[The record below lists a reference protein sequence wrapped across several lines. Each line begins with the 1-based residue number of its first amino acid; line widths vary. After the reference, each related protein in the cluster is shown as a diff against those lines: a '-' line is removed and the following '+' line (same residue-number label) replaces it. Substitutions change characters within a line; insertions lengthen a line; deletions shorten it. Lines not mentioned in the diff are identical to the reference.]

1 MEGTMSTP
9 QDNLEGDATRSF
21 VGQAQRA
28 VRLLESPNATRYFL
42 LEEIARGAMGAVL
55 RVHDPQLDRILA
67 LKVLLEDHVAHPE
80 MHARFLEEARLTS
93 QLQHPGIVPVHDQG
107 VLSDGRP
114 FFTMRLVQGR
124 TLASLLQERETPQTG
139 LPRFLAIF
147 EQICQTLAY
156 AHSRGVIHRDLKP
169 SNIMVGTFGEVQVMD
184 WGVAKHSHHTLGEPS
199 RLPGDHVADR
209 PPQPEQTH
217 AGAVIGTPD
226 YMSPQQAQGQV
237 IDQRADV
244 FSLGCILCEILT
256 GRSPYRWSSDEPFV
270 LGQHRE
276 LQPAQD
282 RLARCGA
289 DETLIQAAL
298 GCLQEEPDKRP
309 RDAQALAC
317 LIAEYREGVENRLRE
332 AEVQRAAAQAREEAT
347 RAKVVAERYARRLT
361 LFLIMLLFVIGVG
374 ALGLHLWHVK
384 WQQANQDRL
393 NQRLANIRQLMER
406 TQGER
411 GDQALESWRE
421 LLVLL
426 EQAQQ
431 ASVTDWADTQ
441 SLAELQRYRSRIRQ
455 AIREHE
461 REQQFLEELAN
472 IRVRTPSDF
481 NKLDIDQLY
490 LQTFSQFDIP
500 LNQDPTT
507 ALHARF
513 ADRPQV
519 LEAILT
525 ALDDWGSY
533 RRLNPK
539 LSKQWKRP
547 FRLAQEL
554 DRDEWRRNVRLAV
567 LSQPVLPNGPNYL
580 DFLNAPGLLRLG
592 SLSWQVRSGLRRQQ
606 LQDLAQ
612 SAELAKTTPASLQLL
627 ARELALEGVQKAAI
641 ELLRAALR
649 HHPSDVWLN
658 YELALLLQRSQPDEA
673 LRYFAAARAGRP
685 ELGHTMAHQLEK
697 LNRHGE
703 AAELFEDL
711 IRLRPNNLEHQI
723 CLGNLYLSMG
733 HLEAADRL
741 LSGVLQKDP
750 SQFNVQLGLSLALSE
765 NALDFPRALRLAD
778 NALKLQPDHFE
789 ALQARA
795 RALIGL
801 NRFDEA
807 ELALRR
813 AMLIRS
819 NSRSL
824 LRLYA
829 EFLLNRDRPTE
840 AMQILNRLLAIAP
853 QDSQTLVLHS
863 KLLQSIGQPELAI
876 QSLQRA
882 LQREPAQ
889 SSLLAE
895 LAAIYLN
902 QNQPEKAYVL
912 LERAIRQRY
921 PNGSVY
927 PKWIHVLYRL
937 NEIERGQS
945 ELTKYLPLFPQ
956 NGIVIYN
963 LSVDVVRQGDVDTG
977 ILLLQRSLQLLPD
990 HPESHC
996 NLGLCYQRKGQID
1009 LAVLHLERG
1018 HSLGSSRSDW
1028 RYPSAQW
1035 LKEAKEL
1042 AALNKKL
1049 ADVVQGTFVPREP
1062 KHYGALALLC
1072 QARGEDATAFLL
1084 QQKRR
1089 QLASDGRWPLNV
1101 QTTLE
1106 RCESLLRAGLAR
1118 SRDAVLLSDKQ
1129 RQQARQEAYGLL
1141 QEGLSLMEKALK
1153 QGTPAQQRDASRWLR
1168 AYRRSA
1174 VLAQMREEQEL
1185 ARLPKT
1191 ERQAWQ
1197 QIWKQLE
1204 ALP

>member
-1 MEGTMSTP
+1 MSTP
-9 QDNLEGDATRSF
+9 QDNLDGDATRSF
-21 VGQAQRA
+21 VGKAKRA
-28 VRLLESPNATRYFL
+28 IRLLETPNATRYFL

-67 LKVLLEDHVAHPE
+67 LKVLLEDHVAQPE

-347 RAKVVAERYARRLT
+347 RAKVVAQRYARRLT
-361 LFLIMLLFVIGVG
+361 LFLIILLFVVG
-374 ALGLHLWHVK
+374 GGILGLRQWHVQ
-384 WQQANQDRL
+384 WQQTNQDRL
-393 NQRLANIRQLMER
+393 HQRLANIRQLVER

-411 GDQALESWRE
+411 GDKALESWRE

-431 ASVTDWADTQ
+431 ATDTDWADTP
-441 SLAELQRYRSRIRQ
+441 SLAELQRYRSMIRQ

-472 IRVRTPSDF
+472 IRVRTQSDF
-481 NKLDIDQLY
+481 TKLDMDPLY
-490 LQTFSQFDIP
+490 RQTFSQLGIQLDEDNP
-500 LNQDPTT
+500 L
-507 ALHARF
+507 ALRDRF
-513 ADRPQV
+513 ANRPEV

-533 RRLNPK
+533 CRLNPTLRK
-539 LSKQWKRP
+539 EWKRP

-554 DRDEWRRNVRLAV
+554 DADEWRRNVRLAV
-567 LSQPVLPNGPNYL
+567 LSQPVLPSGPNYL
-580 DFLNAPGLLRLG
+580 DFLVAPGLLRLG
-592 SLSWQVRSGLRRQQ
+592 SLSWQVRSALRRQQ
-606 LQDLAQ
+606 LQELAHT
-612 SAELAKTTPASLQLL
+612 AELTRTTPASLQLL
-627 ARELALEGVQKAAI
+627 ARELAQEGMQAAAI
-641 ELLRAALR
+641 WLLRAALR

-658 YELALLLQRSQPDEA
+658 YELALLLQNSQPYEA

-685 ELGHTMAHQLEK
+685 ELGHTMAHLLEK
-697 LNRHGE
+697 QNRRTE

-733 HLEAADRL
+733 HVEAADRL
-741 LSGVLQKDP
+741 LSGVVEKDP
-750 SQFNVQLGLSLALSE
+750 SLINVQLTLSLALSE

-778 NALKLQPDHFE
+778 EVLKLQPSHFE

-813 AMLIRS
+813 ALLIRS

-840 AMQILNRLLAIAP
+840 ALVVLDRLLAIAP
-853 QDSQTLVLHS
+853 QDSQTVV
-863 KLLQSIGQPELAI
+863 LQSRLFQSTGQPEKAI
-876 QSLQRA
+876 QSLERV
-882 LQREPAQ
+882 LQREPGHSAV
-889 SSLLAE
+889 LAE

-902 QNQPEKAYVL
+902 QNQPEKAYPL
-912 LERAIRQRY
+912 LERAVRQPHPHR
-921 PNGSVY
+921 SVY
-927 PKWIHVLYRL
+927 PNWIRVLYRL
-937 NEIERGQS
+937 NEVERGQA
-945 ELTKYLPLFPQ
+945 ELARYLPLFPA
-956 NGIVIYN
+956 NGILIYN
-963 LSVDVVRQGDVDTG
+963 LSVDVMRMGDVDAG
-977 ILLLQRSLQLLPD
+977 MLLLQRSLQLLPD

-1009 LAVLHLERG
+1009 RAVLHLEQG
-1018 HSLGSSRSDW
+1018 HLLGSSRSDW
-1028 RYPSAQW
+1028 RYPSEQW

-1042 AALNKKL
+1042 AALHKKL
-1049 ADVVQGTFVPREP
+1049 ADLVQGTFVPHEP
-1062 KHYGALALLC
+1062 RYYGALALLC
-1072 QARGEDATAFLL
+1072 QARGEDARAFLL
-1084 QQKRR
+1084 HERRR
-1089 QLASDGRWPLNV
+1089 QLTGEVRLRLNV

-1129 RQQARQEAYGLL
+1129 RQQARQEAYSLL
-1141 QEGLSLMEKALK
+1141 QEVLPLMEKTSR
-1153 QGTPAQQRDASRWLR
+1153 QGTAAQQRDASRWLR

-1174 VLAQMREEQEL
+1174 VLALTREEQEL
-1185 ARLPKT
+1185 ARLT
-1191 ERQAWQ
+1191 EAERRNWQ
-1197 QIWKQLE
+1197 QLWKQLE
-1204 ALP
+1204 ARP